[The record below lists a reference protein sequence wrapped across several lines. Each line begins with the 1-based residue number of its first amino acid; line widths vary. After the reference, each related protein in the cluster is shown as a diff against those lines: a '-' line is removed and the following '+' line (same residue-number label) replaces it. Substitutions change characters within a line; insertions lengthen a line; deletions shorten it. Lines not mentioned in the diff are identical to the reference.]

1 MNSTSRPVPDL
12 LPCVASAARLGIQTR
27 RPTHRLGLLAAA
39 VALLAI
45 SPLAKAQTTFV
56 GSWIQYVPAL
66 YGEIEEL
73 EVSLGTYSL
82 DDHGLRSGYVYVG
95 VRKEWYEASGM
106 FGDEWKYYERWR
118 PVIQEP
124 QFNPQTDNHWNNVNV
139 WTDGVPTSTSDA
151 RITKAGSLILPT
163 INETAAVARS
173 LTVFDADNTYSTFN
187 LLDGVVSLTPASVF
201 ETALRVGVANANG
214 EGRLTILRLVN
225 STLTSSGF
233 AEIGKG
239 QTGSGQLVANM
250 VIGGGS
256 RWIHPAGLIEIGGEG
271 GSGYLRIDSDGL
283 LAGSLLA
290 GAATDPRVVVHPGG
304 SFRADLMSTVRL
316 SELLV
321 NAGDWEPG
329 YPPVTWGAI
338 ISGTFDAGLFH
349 LGETVQ
355 GTAYATASSNSKF
368 GQVILERASWLELW
382 GTAAADSIEVRDGML
397 KAASLTVGT
406 AGGDRTTTIMT
417 LGRDSGS
424 SALLQVPATPS
435 GGSANVVTVHG
446 AAQLGRYGTANVQV
460 LSGSTL
466 DIRGKAT
473 FGQSESYEGGAAGS
487 GTVIVDD
494 GVLRA
499 QEFEIGYSYFAQY
512 GMPAP
517 TGRLNV
523 GGRVEVTGWTQ
534 PFIPPLSFHYGG
546 YMLVGTGGTLD
557 FTAAGGKVLFLDP
570 SDGGTLDSPLALTN
584 HGLITG
590 GDSTGSTPL
599 LGGHIDFG
607 DRGGTFS
614 NRGTIAPGHSAGWL
628 AINGNLTLESSS
640 TLLMEIGGTARGSGY
655 DVLSISGDFS
665 AGGTLAISFL
675 NGFVPTSGTTF
686 DLFDFGSLNNTFL
699 TINVPEGSTWNLD
712 SLYATGEV
720 TLLTAAAIPEVG
732 TILPALA
739 AALVAGWRLRR
750 QWRGR
755 QAG

>member
-27 RPTHRLGLLAAA
+27 RPTRRLGLLAAA

-56 GSWIQYVPAL
+56 GSWIQYVPPI
-66 YGEIEEL
+66 YGDIEEL
-73 EVSLGTYSL
+73 NHESYSGDPL
-82 DDHGLRSGYVYVG
+82 ARPGYIYVG
-95 VRKEWYEASGM
+95 ERREYVDLWG
-106 FGDEWKYYERWR
+106 FIDDGWVYYHRWR
-118 PVIQEP
+118 PIIQEP
-124 QFNPQTDNHWNNVNV
+124 QFNPQTDNHWNNANV

-163 INETAAVARS
+163 INETAAVART
-173 LTVFDADNTYSTFN
+173 LTVFDADNTASSFELRN
-187 LLDGVVSLTPASVF
+187 GVVSLTPASVF
-201 ETALRVGVANANG
+201 DTALKVGVANANG
-214 EGRLTILRLVN
+214 GERFTELWLVN
-225 STLTSSGF
+225 STLSSSGF

-239 QTGSGQLVANM
+239 QAGSGILTAWMIVDSS
-250 VIGGGS
+250 S
-256 RWIHPAGLIEIGGEG
+256 RWLHPAGSIEIGGTD
-271 GSGYLRIDSDGL
+271 GSGFLKIESNGL

-304 SFRADLMSTVRL
+304 YFQADPSSTVRL
-316 SELLV
+316 SEFVV
-321 NAGDWEPG
+321 NAGNWTPGHEP
-329 YPPVTWGAI
+329 TRWGAR
-338 ISGTFDAGLFH
+338 ISGVFDTGLFH
-349 LGETVQ
+349 LGASAQ
-355 GTAYATASSNSKF
+355 GTAYTGAFSNTKL
-368 GQVILERASWLELW
+368 GQVILERASWLDLL
-382 GTAAADSIEVRDGML
+382 GTATADSIEVRDGML